1 MAPRDP
7 ELWKQH
13 LALHPPSRACHH
25 LRTGGC
31 VAKVAT
37 VPLCLPSLPSQKKKT
52 QTQRPA
58 LVTRHGKSQAPGCCG
73 GDETSPKVPPPPVPR
88 GTRAPAGDPKKLF
101 PCRLAA
107 GVSSQTCSPSG
118 APCRG
123 QAVPVVS
130 SHLAPAGYE
139 PLRVPAGD
147 AATCSPPLTVPSLL
161 PPGLGDTRAA
171 LVPARLRFC
180 ALPPGAKTP

>member
-1 MAPRDP
+1 MPGGRGDHPHLCQRGQEDDLAPCRTAGPSASHHTLAERGAGGGFLAPRDP

-37 VPLCLPSLPSQKKKT
+37 VPLCLPSLPSQKKKP

-58 LVTRHGKSQAPGCCG
+58 LVTRHGKSQAPDCRG

-88 GTRAPAGDPKKLF
+88 GTRAPAGDPEKLF

-118 APCRG
+118 AP
-123 QAVPVVS
+123 
-130 SHLAPAGYE
+130 
-139 PLRVPAGD
+139 
-147 AATCSPPLTVPSLL
+147 
-161 PPGLGDTRAA
+161 
-171 LVPARLRFC
+171 
-180 ALPPGAKTP
+180 